1 MVNLDIKG
9 VDGKTLSEEWLQGP
23 RTNAGLM
30 TNGFPNMFFVNG
42 PGSCTGFFNPVLNVE
57 YQGEWIGD
65 LIEYMS
71 NNNHSIVDSDVS
83 GDDIWSEKM
92 AR

>member
-1 MVNLDIKG
+1 MVLGAAQVSLTSFK
-9 VDGKTLSEEWLQGP
+9 
-23 RTNAGLM
+23 R
-30 TNGFPNMFFVNG
+30 
-42 PGSCTGFFNPVLNVE
+42 E

-65 LIEYMS
+65 LIDYMS

-92 AR
+92 AEVAGIHYFRVK